1 MKTEDSNLLPFI
13 KEYLSILKLE
23 RNLADNTIK
32 SYSSDLK
39 HLSKYLSDYRYDD
52 WNSIQPARIN
62 KFFSLLNEIN
72 ISSTTAARYYSSFKG
87 FFDFLSASN
96 YIQSNPM
103 EKISAPKLSR
113 ALPEVLSVEEIDS
126 LLSQPKIEDKF
137 GLRDKAMLETL
148 YACGLRVS
156 ELINL
161 KLSNLFFD
169 DEVIRVHG
177 KGDKERFVP
186 IGLSAIATIKKYI
199 LESRTL
205 LEKKGKSQNYLFLN
219 SRGAK
224 LSRMGIWKIIR
235 EHVLSAGIHKDVHP
249 HTFRHTFAT
258 HLLEGG
264 ADLRAVQEMLGHADI
279 STTQIYT
286 HIDRDFI
293 KQEHKMYHPR
303 G

>member
-1 MKTEDSNLLPFI
+1 MKKEDSNLLPFV

-39 HLSKYLSDYRYDD
+39 HLSEYLSDRRFDD
-52 WNSIQPARIN
+52 WNSVEPSHIN
-62 KFFSLLNEIN
+62 DFFTFLNAKKN
-72 ISSTTAARYYSSFKG
+72 SSTTAARYYSSFKG
-87 FFDFLSASN
+87 FFDFLSVSS

-103 EKISAPKLSR
+103 EKISTPKLSR
-113 ALPEVLSVEEIDS
+113 ALPEVLSVEEINAIF
-126 LLSQPKIEDKF
+126 SQPKIEDKF
-137 GLRDKAMLETL
+137 GLRDRAILETL

-186 IGLSAIATIKKYI
+186 IGLSAIAMIKKYI
-199 LESRTL
+199 LESRML

-219 SRGAK
+219 SRGTK
-224 LSRMGIWKIIR
+224 ISRMGIWKIIR
-235 EHVLSAGIHKDVHP
+235 EYVVSAGIYKDVHP